1 MMIYS
6 LLLTL
11 SDNHPLRE
19 EDDYQCEALSHHQL
33 LAELN
38 MCLSSRARYPGI
50 EEIPLINTSVLNFGI
65 NESFQKTNELA
76 PRRNIMEQRLQ
87 TTIARYEPRLTQV
100 SIISTQVNPEH
111 IKFELQANYLNKPL
125 TIRLIWND
133 DTGVFYFD
141 E

>member
-1 MMIYS
+1 MIHS

-33 LAELN
+33 LTELN

-50 EEIPLINTSVLNFGI
+50 EEISLINTSVLNFGI
-65 NESFQKTNELA
+65 DESFQQTNELT
-76 PRRNIMEQRLQ
+76 PRRTIMEHRLK
-87 TTIARYEPRLTQV
+87 TAIARFEPRLTQV
-100 SIISTQVNPEH
+100 SITSKQDKPEE
-111 IKFELQANYLNKPL
+111 IQFNVQANYLQKRL
-125 TIRLIWND
+125 TIQLIWND

>member
-1 MMIYS
+1 MIHS

-19 EDDYQCEALSHHQL
+19 EDDYQCDALSHHQL
-33 LAELN
+33 LTELN

-65 NESFQKTNELA
+65 DESFQQTNELI
-76 PRRNIMEQRLQ
+76 PRRNIMEQRLK

-100 SIISTQVNPEH
+100 SITSTQDEPEY
-111 IKFELQANYLNKPL
+111 IKFQLQANYLNKRI

>member
-1 MMIYS
+1 MIHS

-33 LAELN
+33 LTELN

-65 NESFQKTNELA
+65 DESFQQTNELT
-76 PRRNIMEQRLQ
+76 PRRNIMEQRLK
-87 TTIARYEPRLTQV
+87 TTIARFEPRLTQV
-100 SIISTQVNPEH
+100 SITSTQVKPEH
-111 IKFELQANYLNKPL
+111 IKFEVQANYLNKHL

>member
-1 MMIYS
+1 MIHS

-33 LAELN
+33 LTELN

-65 NESFQKTNELA
+65 DESFQQTNELT
-76 PRRNIMEQRLQ
+76 PRRTIMEHRLK
-87 TTIARYEPRLTQV
+87 TAIARFEPRLTQV
-100 SIISTQVNPEH
+100 SITSKQDNPEE
-111 IKFELQANYLNKPL
+111 IQFNVQANYLQKRL
-125 TIRLIWND
+125 TIQLIWND

>member
-1 MMIYS
+1 MIHS

-33 LAELN
+33 LTELN

-65 NESFQKTNELA
+65 DESFQQTNELT
-76 PRRNIMEQRLQ
+76 PRRTIMEHRLK
-87 TTIARYEPRLTQV
+87 TAIARFEPRLTQV
-100 SIISTQVNPEH
+100 SITSKQDKPEE
-111 IKFELQANYLNKPL
+111 IQFNVQANYLQKRL
-125 TIRLIWND
+125 TIQLIWND

>member
-1 MMIYS
+1 MIHS

-33 LAELN
+33 LTELN

-65 NESFQKTNELA
+65 DESFQQTNELT
-76 PRRNIMEQRLQ
+76 PRRTIMEHRLK
-87 TTIARYEPRLTQV
+87 TAIARFEPRLTQV
-100 SIISTQVNPEH
+100 SITSKQDKPEE
-111 IKFELQANYLNKPL
+111 IQFNVQANYLQQRL
-125 TIRLIWND
+125 TIQLIWND